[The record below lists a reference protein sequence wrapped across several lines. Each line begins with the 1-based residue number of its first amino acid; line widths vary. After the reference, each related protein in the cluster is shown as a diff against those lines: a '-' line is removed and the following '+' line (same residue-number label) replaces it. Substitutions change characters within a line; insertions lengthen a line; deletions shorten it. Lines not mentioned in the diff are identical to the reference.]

1 MKKLI
6 THKEFI
12 KAVESAISRNK
23 KASINCGGNLFGEIS
38 AKGLCTF
45 YVRIRSTTV
54 DTKKML
60 GRYPDLSLKDAREKA
75 NLELNKLRIQK
86 EEKQRHSGTLTFG
99 AYSSMWLSFFK
110 VDPKSNNNTHKNNK
124 RHDNLRS
131 SLKILAELNS
141 TPIDLINPKT
151 VDKVLSKSDKPAG
164 AKRIAIKALNQCLK
178 SAVVDGII
186 EKNPCENMLN
196 SQGLISQKYRK
207 PKVIGYAWVEAKY
220 LREKFFEKLSNEP
233 YMHKV
238 FYLFVAM
245 TSLRVG
251 SVSELRW
258 NWIDFKNKAI
268 HIPAEYMK
276 MSRDFSIPLS
286 DFVASL
292 LKRWEIQCIRNEQI
306 SPYVFFAKSS
316 LQKPIRVIQVQD
328 PVTNNTQK
336 EITLHGLRK
345 SARTWMAQIGVPE
358 IIAEYAL
365 SHEAKSSMVAVYNK
379 YDYFQERIPVMRLW
393 NYYIYTQL
401 PESFKDLIED
411 LPSEYLDNCKKE
423 LEELKSKI
431 SFFEKERSY

>member
-86 EEKQRHSGTLTFG
+86 EEKQRHSDTLTFG

-178 SAVVDGII
+178 SAVVAGII
-186 EKNPCENMLN
+186 EK
-196 SQGLISQKYRK
+196 
-207 PKVIGYAWVEAKY
+207 
-220 LREKFFEKLSNEP
+220 
-233 YMHKV
+233 
-238 FYLFVAM
+238 
-245 TSLRVG
+245 
-251 SVSELRW
+251 
-258 NWIDFKNKAI
+258 
-268 HIPAEYMK
+268 
-276 MSRDFSIPLS
+276 
-286 DFVASL
+286 
-292 LKRWEIQCIRNEQI
+292 
-306 SPYVFFAKSS
+306 KS
-316 LQKPIRVIQVQD
+316 
-328 PVTNNTQK
+328 
-336 EITLHGLRK
+336 
-345 SARTWMAQIGVPE
+345 M
-358 IIAEYAL
+358 
-365 SHEAKSSMVAVYNK
+365 
-379 YDYFQERIPVMRLW
+379 
-393 NYYIYTQL
+393 
-401 PESFKDLIED
+401 
-411 LPSEYLDNCKKE
+411 
-423 LEELKSKI
+423 
-431 SFFEKERSY
+431 